1 MNTRDSRERCTLWLL
16 SAFVALTRI
25 PALSQSLWDWDE
37 ALFCLAMHDY
47 DVPAYRPHPPGFP
60 LFIAA
65 ARVVRVLSSMSDF
78 HALQAIAF
86 LSSCALFPLAVLLAR
101 SLRFPMRTSIL
112 AALLFVFL
120 PNVWF
125 YGGTGLSDIPAIALT
140 LAAAALLLRGSG
152 LAGAI
157 VLGIAIGVRPQAALF
172 GCAPFLVFAWNER
185 RRWKRVAGAASIV
198 FVVSLASYLGAA
210 LASSSFGAYARS
222 IAVHVQMFRDV
233 DAFTNPSRPPVVSLL
248 RDYLVT
254 PMGGG
259 HLSMLIAL
267 LALIGLLRVRGEAR
281 VAIAIA
287 MFAPF
292 MLFALFI
299 TDVNS
304 VHRFST
310 AYVFLYALLAAHA
323 ASLLPRRLDI
333 ALVAL
338 IVLRY
343 AWWTYPALR
352 EVHGSD
358 SPPVATRRW
367 IEARRLR
374 AAVDPSMTVFVPAA
388 SGPNVYV
395 TEGVTAAASATL
407 FARPRGRAWEIARHR
422 HFEVTALPLSDV
434 WTFGDGWYWPEDD
447 GEHAW
452 RWMGRRSETILP
464 PLHGRARLSLSLES
478 AAPFTDVAVS
488 VDGVVI
494 DRFRCTRTTK
504 EWELDATGKPMRL
517 VLASSTSTHAGRDP
531 RELSLRL
538 TRYDW
543 SASSEISAYDARSQ
557 PKR

>member
-1 MNTRDSRERCTLWLL
+1 MNTRDSCERFTLWFA
-16 SAFVALTRI
+16 SACVALTRI
-25 PALSQSLWDWDE
+25 PALSRSLWDWDE
-37 ALFCLAMHDY
+37 ALFCFAMQDY

-60 LFIAA
+60 LFLAA
-65 ARVVRVLSSMSDF
+65 ARAARTLLSLSDF
-78 HALQAIAF
+78 HALQAITF

-101 SLRFPMRTSIL
+101 SLRFSMRTSML

-125 YGGTGLSDIPAIALT
+125 YGGTGLSDLPAIALT
-140 LAAAALLLRGSG
+140 LAAAVLLLRGSG

-185 RRWKRVAGAASIV
+185 RRWKRVAAAASIV
-198 FVVSLASYLGAA
+198 LLISLASYLGAA
-210 LASSSFGAYARS
+210 LASSSVGAYARS
-222 IAVHVQMFRDV
+222 IAVHARMFREV

-248 RDYLVT
+248 GDYLVT

-259 HLSMLIAL
+259 RLSMFVAL
-267 LALIGLLRVRGEAR
+267 LALIGLLHVRGEAR
-281 VAIAIA
+281 VAIAVA

-292 MLFALFI
+292 ALFALFM

-310 AYVFLYALLAAHA
+310 AYVLLYALLAAHA

-333 ALVAL
+333 ALIAL
-338 IVLRY
+338 IALRY
-343 AWWTYPALR
+343 AWWTVPALR

-358 SPPVATRRW
+358 SPPVAARHWVETRQ
-367 IEARRLR
+367 LR
-374 AAVDPSMTVFVPAA
+374 GAVDPSMTVFVTAA
-388 SGPNVYV
+388 TDPNVYV
-395 TEGVTAAASATL
+395 TEGVTAAASATM

-422 HFEVTALPLSDV
+422 HFEVSVLPLSDV

-447 GEHAW
+447 GQHAW

-464 PLHGRARLSLSLES
+464 PLHGRARLSLKLDS
-478 AAPFTDVAVS
+478 AAPFTDVEVS

-494 DRFRCTRTTK
+494 DRFRCTQTTK
-504 EWELDATGKPMRL
+504 QWELDATGKPVHL
-517 VLASSTSTHAGRDP
+517 VLESSTSTHVVRDP

-538 TRYDW
+538 TRYEW
-543 SASSEISAYDARSQ
+543 SV
-557 PKR
+557 PW